1 MGLFS
6 SIMGKFGEADDL
18 TKKLGDEKD
27 PLKRRDLARQLE
39 GAQKRGFGE
48 NVMGGMKEHF
58 MGKMGNLGIGSNGFS
73 MQTLMDSQKA
83 RAGQEGGIPMPA
95 PIAPQAMSLLQPA
108 APGAQPQ
115 IPGVPTMQGV
125 GPSPAMQTIMAAQ
138 QQAQQMQNMPMTGGL
153 LSQPAM
159 QNPTGALNVPQDYQ
173 SKLRQL
179 AQMYGGR

>member
-1 MGLFS
+1 
-6 SIMGKFGEADDL
+6 
-18 TKKLGDEKD
+18 
-27 PLKRRDLARQLE
+27 
-39 GAQKRGFGE
+39 
-48 NVMGGMKEHF
+48 MKEHF
-58 MGKMGNLGIGSNGFS
+58 MGKMGNLGLGSNGFS